1 MTQKEKIYLHIM
13 KRQETMLKELMDEE
27 DFQRF
32 TVDLAKEA
40 FRMEIDGMA
49 DSEFKEFVTEHFD
62 EITGE

>member
-27 DFQRF
+27 EFQRF
-32 TVDLAKEA
+32 TADIAKEA

-49 DSEFKEFVTEHFD
+49 DSEFKEFVTENFD